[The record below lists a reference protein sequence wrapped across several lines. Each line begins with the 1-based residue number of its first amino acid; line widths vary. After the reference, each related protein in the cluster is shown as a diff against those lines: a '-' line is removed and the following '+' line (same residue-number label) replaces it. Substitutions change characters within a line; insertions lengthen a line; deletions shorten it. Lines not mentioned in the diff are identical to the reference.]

1 MQSGTYP
8 IVRNGNS
15 HMNAEARYETDIDEE
30 RHKTVKPLK
39 KVWKY
44 LSYVGFAVIGYVSAI
59 AIVVLLIAALNS

>member
-1 MQSGTYP
+1 
-8 IVRNGNS
+8 
-15 HMNAEARYETDIDEE
+15 MNAEARYETDIAEE

-59 AIVVLLIAALNS
+59 AVVVLLIAALNS